1 MTNLLPVFHKI
12 EQNKKKLISNL
23 FGSKKVELVKYGH
36 KLLKLTTHPS
46 RWKKKTYLRV
56 HNFGRIGTHVPES
69 DQNRLTTRPYPYLL
83 CFTSKKKWK
92 IESQKMVN
100 YYRYKSIY
108 MHNILYS

>member
-46 RWKKKTYLRV
+46 RWKKKNIFACPQFWT
-56 HNFGRIGTHVPES
+56 NWNSCARI
-69 DQNRLTTRPYPYLL
+69 RPKPTDDPALPI
-83 CFTSKKKWK
+83 FTLFYFKKKMENREPK
-92 IESQKMVN
+92 DG
-100 YYRYKSIY
+100 
-108 MHNILYS
+108 